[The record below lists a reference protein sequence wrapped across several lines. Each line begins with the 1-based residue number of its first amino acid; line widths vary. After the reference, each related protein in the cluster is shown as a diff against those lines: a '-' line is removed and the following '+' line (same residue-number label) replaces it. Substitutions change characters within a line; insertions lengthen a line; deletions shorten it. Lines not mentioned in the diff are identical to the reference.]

1 MKMEAG
7 VFNGLAFF
15 FIASAVV
22 YGIWA
27 EEPIGT
33 VGLALSGGLCVIIG
47 GFFWFVSRRI
57 EPRPEDRKDAE
68 IAEGAGDLGFF
79 SPGSY
84 WPVTLAA
91 AASLAAAGLAF
102 YYVWLIIIGGAAV
115 MFAIGGLL
123 FEYYHS
129 PPPAHE

>member
-1 MKMEAG
+1 MKTEAL
-7 VFNGLAFF
+7 VFNGLALFF
-15 FIASAVV
+15 FASAVG
-22 YGIWA
+22 YGIWSA
-27 EEPIGT
+27 EPIGT
-33 VGLALSGGLCVIIG
+33 TGLALSGGLCVIIG

-57 EPRPEDRKDAE
+57 DLRPEDRNDAE
-68 IAEGAGDLGFF
+68 IVEGAGDLGFF

-102 YYVWLIIIGGAAV
+102 YYVWLIIIGAAAV
-115 MFAIGGLL
+115 MFSVGGLL

-129 PPPAHE
+129 PPAHD